1 MFFSFTNEEIR
12 IENHIERVRSEEC
25 GAISTFIGT
34 VRNSFQGR
42 KVLYLEYTAYE
53 KMAHKEMEKISETDT
68 NFAVTN
74 QENIRTAL
82 ALTQVF
88 LRESK
93 LDDYYSGGNRSFIPI
108 YFIIHFL
115 F

>member
-53 KMAHKEMEKISETDT
+53 KMAHKEMEKIMNS
-68 NFAVTN
+68 AV
-74 QENIRTAL
+74 E
-82 ALTQVF
+82 
-88 LRESK
+88 K
-93 LDDYYSGGNRSFIPI
+93 
-108 YFIIHFL
+108 
-115 F
+115 